1 MTEQTLTDQAQ
12 CCIKYIYRHWSN
24 FTKLDTKFNRWNL
37 SHVI

>member
-1 MTEQTLTDQAQ
+1 MTEQPLTDQAQ
-12 CCIKYIYRHWSN
+12 CCVIYRHWSN